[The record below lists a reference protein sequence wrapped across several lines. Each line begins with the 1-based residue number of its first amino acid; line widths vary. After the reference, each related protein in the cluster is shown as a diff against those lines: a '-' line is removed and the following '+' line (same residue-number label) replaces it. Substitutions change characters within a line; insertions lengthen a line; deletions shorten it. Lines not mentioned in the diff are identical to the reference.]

1 MYILS
6 TIQPL
11 KMNYPY
17 CMCSCFPKI
26 VVSFLTGPYGLCFVS
41 TFYIIHFSHLHTLRY
56 MLFLLFVST
65 KILSVFAMQEVLH
78 SSLVRPPSSS
88 TTKPSVEQMTSSS
101 SDHGLQ
107 PFFLD
112 SMNEREQLDLAMQLS
127 KAENEAGP
135 YHSGHILGHGESS
148 AKTLGTSC
156 ALEQHSHP
164 PVRPRTKNDV
174 RKSTHTTVY
183 DSKIESDGT
192 NDELEEALKQS
203 LEEFQNMKQKQVDR
217 SLMSASI
224 NDLEKAL
231 ELSRLEYG
239 PPRNN
244 IVRQPGNTGGP
255 SDMDEELQRVLELS
269 KLEAEEK
276 RQKDHCVDMADAHR
290 ALQLNQTEVQ
300 QSKKRESTNQEQSR
314 KDTTRGCDNN
324 LQRAVGQSRVEY
336 EKCSSDA
343 VISLN
348 EESQPKANITPDDRE
363 LGKDPVSKHDE
374 DLAKALEISRTDSE
388 HQAWNDKAKQNSL
401 VKSTVQDS
409 QIEDGVAK
417 ALELSKTEYRK
428 SEDSTGLLPMLG
440 NKEQTEDKDLE
451 RVLKLSRIEYTQST
465 NYSRDGKQKDSD
477 SDITILE
484 ESVHDV
490 TPRERNVP
498 ALKLNCPSTAV
509 KDPLLLDV
517 DDNDVV
523 PSSVTSEWDPYNESR
538 DMFNALDHA
547 TPVGSSKC
555 SAILLDSQ
563 ELDDSEDLPVED
575 ITKTNRKQLFLLEE
589 ENSIDDDFA
598 YALKVQEELNK
609 QVKSA
614 DNQHNIPRATGHEL
628 EDQLTCYRQSQKEKY
643 GTVSGKG
650 DKLSRGLDFRRNVA
664 AIACGKPVQIGIASP
679 ISSSGHSQRKQD
691 SHRVLGN
698 KSSPASRIES
708 GESAYSPKKQGPQ
721 KDEVYLVR

>member
-300 QSKKRESTNQEQSR
+300 QSKKKR
-314 KDTTRGCDNN
+314 K
-324 LQRAVGQSRVEY
+324 Y
-336 EKCSSDA
+336 
-343 VISLN
+343 
-348 EESQPKANITPDDRE
+348 QPR
-363 LGKDPVSKHDE
+363 
-374 DLAKALEISRTDSE
+374 
-388 HQAWNDKAKQNSL
+388 AKQKRYHKRL
-401 VKSTVQDS
+401 
-409 QIEDGVAK
+409 
-417 ALELSKTEYRK
+417 
-428 SEDSTGLLPMLG
+428 
-440 NKEQTEDKDLE
+440 
-451 RVLKLSRIEYTQST
+451 
-465 NYSRDGKQKDSD
+465 
-477 SDITILE
+477 
-484 ESVHDV
+484 
-490 TPRERNVP
+490 
-498 ALKLNCPSTAV
+498 
-509 KDPLLLDV
+509 
-517 DDNDVV
+517 
-523 PSSVTSEWDPYNESR
+523 
-538 DMFNALDHA
+538 
-547 TPVGSSKC
+547 
-555 SAILLDSQ
+555 
-563 ELDDSEDLPVED
+563 
-575 ITKTNRKQLFLLEE
+575 
-589 ENSIDDDFA
+589 
-598 YALKVQEELNK
+598 
-609 QVKSA
+609 
-614 DNQHNIPRATGHEL
+614 
-628 EDQLTCYRQSQKEKY
+628 
-643 GTVSGKG
+643 
-650 DKLSRGLDFRRNVA
+650 
-664 AIACGKPVQIGIASP
+664 
-679 ISSSGHSQRKQD
+679 
-691 SHRVLGN
+691 
-698 KSSPASRIES
+698 
-708 GESAYSPKKQGPQ
+708 
-721 KDEVYLVR
+721 